1 MRWLAALALGV
12 ALAAS
17 TCADLS
23 GPQEGVC
30 GNFIVEGD
38 EDCDPPGEGG
48 GQEFGCSPTCQHE
61 CNEAGECPAGYVCDI
76 EGSLCWQPSWAFSPS
91 ETDLVVSSSGELL
104 YTAVSDLASVE
115 LDGALPNELIIL
127 GQRESDEERVIAATF
142 DASGARASLSL
153 VQRGLKP
160 GVPLAVGAG
169 PRGAVFVAPHP
180 RAASVLPLFGREDG
194 SILRGLGGQWGGL
207 DPRSWLTPGVKRNES
222 GTFGY
227 VGIFGGDRATQAS
240 DGLFGSG
247 VIVETPFLIDAHVD
261 SDPSLQLGS
270 VASAARLL
278 ADRSEVL
285 GVSVRATD
293 PQDSHVRIYPEDPL
307 LGFLRIDLP
316 EGKNVEPSGGVWF
329 AHTDS
334 DVYLDVLVA
343 LDDGSTYRA
352 FGGLTTS
359 TPAGYT
365 FTSSPGL
372 VAPDFRLSSTPYL
385 VDTHPLAVGLI
396 DGDERTDFVLPGQGI
411 ALSAGDDVASFTS
424 PCSNIL
430 GDIPY
435 DCGLHGVA
443 LDPSSVPTWT
453 EAVLADFNG
462 DGRTDVAAADFDSK
476 QVDVFY
482 GSYSAS
488 GAAVLFPRPIPASGP
503 PRSLTVVDLDG
514 DLLHD
519 LAFTAPAAEGA
530 RALSISYGA
539 ASGPMSEPEVITV
552 AREIADVSTISTG
565 RDLFLLWRD
574 DDDEDSPLV
583 WSSITGG
590 AQRVPVAPL
599 LLPCARPTTLEDDE
613 LVVAQQLVAG
623 DFLGQDRD
631 SPALLYQDCLSQVD
645 AAERLVLVPSTQHGG
660 LAPVLDEPLDL
671 GACNGEPLDSC
682 YQAVRAFSPE
692 GLTLDVPR
700 GFSKTALTLA
710 ADLDHD
716 GRDELVLVGPEGD
729 DARVLVARAD
739 GAIPPSFELVQDL
752 TLANVAVGGEYGAS
766 GTRGGLA
773 AGDVDGDGLL
783 DLVIL
788 TRPLGEDGAWPQLLV
803 VPGSTGALDPD
814 GVTLLQDVASWSAAL
829 GTLNTTFDVRAFALV
844 DVDADAVVDGLAFAD
859 PEHVGFFTK
868 DYREQS
874 NVIGLTSSFDVP
886 GATRLV
892 AGHFDG
898 DNLIDLAAATPRGVL
913 LFRQDPSP

>member
-1 MRWLAALALGV
+1 M
-12 ALAAS
+12 AS
-17 TCADLS
+17 RSIRRPC
-23 GPQEGVC
+23 
-30 GNFIVEGD
+30 
-38 EDCDPPGEGG
+38 PPG
-48 GQEFGCSPTCQHE
+48 PRR
-61 CNEAGECPAGYVCDI
+61 
-76 EGSLCWQPSWAFSPS
+76 
-91 ETDLVVSSSGELL
+91 SS
-104 YTAVSDLASVE
+104 
-115 LDGALPNELIIL
+115 
-127 GQRESDEERVIAATF
+127 R
-142 DASGARASLSL
+142 
-153 VQRGLKP
+153 
-160 GVPLAVGAG
+160 
-169 PRGAVFVAPHP
+169 
-180 RAASVLPLFGREDG
+180 
-194 SILRGLGGQWGGL
+194 
-207 DPRSWLTPGVKRNES
+207 
-222 GTFGY
+222 
-227 VGIFGGDRATQAS
+227 
-240 DGLFGSG
+240 
-247 VIVETPFLIDAHVD
+247 
-261 SDPSLQLGS
+261 
-270 VASAARLL
+270 
-278 ADRSEVL
+278 
-285 GVSVRATD
+285 
-293 PQDSHVRIYPEDPL
+293 
-307 LGFLRIDLP
+307 
-316 EGKNVEPSGGVWF
+316 
-329 AHTDS
+329 
-334 DVYLDVLVA
+334 
-343 LDDGSTYRA
+343 
-352 FGGLTTS
+352 TS
-359 TPAGYT
+359 T
-365 FTSSPGL
+365 
-372 VAPDFRLSSTPYL
+372 
-385 VDTHPLAVGLI
+385 
-396 DGDERTDFVLPGQGI
+396 
-411 ALSAGDDVASFTS
+411 
-424 PCSNIL
+424 
-430 GDIPY
+430 
-435 DCGLHGVA
+435 
-443 LDPSSVPTWT
+443 
-453 EAVLADFNG
+453 G

-752 TLANVAVGGEYGAS
+752 TLANVAVGGEYDAS

-892 AGHFDG
+892 AGRFDG